1 MTEILLKVRLNTIK
15 QTIMTEH
22 LSKTDNLLYFY
33 RCLRSQTGDIL
44 MKFSPCKR
52 IAVIGTTLRT
62 KYFFNKNVIN
72 NDVQIVFD
80 EKYY

>member
-1 MTEILLKVRLNTIK
+1 MTEILLKVPLNTIK

-22 LSKTDNLLYFY
+22 LSKNDSLLYFY
-33 RCLRSQTGDIL
+33 RCRRSQTSNIV
-44 MKFSPCKR
+44 MKFSRCKR

-72 NDVQIVFD
+72 NDVQT
-80 EKYY
+80 ECCKHYY